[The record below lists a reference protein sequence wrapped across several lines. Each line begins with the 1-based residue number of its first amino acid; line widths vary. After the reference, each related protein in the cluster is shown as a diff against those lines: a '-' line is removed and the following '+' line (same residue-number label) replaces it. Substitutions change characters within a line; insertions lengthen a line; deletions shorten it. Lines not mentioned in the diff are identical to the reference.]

1 LMICFYFHF
10 SANFQVLNDQG
21 FTDIFFT
28 RYALCPL
35 RYAFIACNAQ
45 PAPRNSLR
53 ETRNP

>member
-1 LMICFYFHF
+1 MICFYFHF

-45 PAPRNSLR
+45 PAPRNSQR